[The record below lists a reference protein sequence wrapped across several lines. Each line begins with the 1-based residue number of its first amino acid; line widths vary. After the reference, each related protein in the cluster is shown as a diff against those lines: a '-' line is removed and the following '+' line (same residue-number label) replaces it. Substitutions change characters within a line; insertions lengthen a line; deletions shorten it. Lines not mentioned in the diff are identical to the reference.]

1 MKPNSAYIFFS
12 NTFPHL
18 LQTNFV
24 FPFFPLTPAAAP
36 ATTAPTGPKST
47 PPTISPAMAFPR
59 ENFFFVSTGIPI
71 PLQPNLGHLTLLAI
85 LLTSLQYSSFTLINS
100 LLQYELT
107 VFHFLPL
114 LFRNKNSSWLR
125 TLEWANNALLFHFIH
140 NP

>member
-47 PPTISPAMAFPR
+47 PPTISPAMAFPILNQMDFTQEEAEMIASVNIEKILR
-59 ENFFFVSTGIPI
+59 GNNNGHRNF
-71 PLQPNLGHLTLLAI
+71 
-85 LLTSLQYSSFTLINS
+85 
-100 LLQYELT
+100 
-107 VFHFLPL
+107 
-114 LFRNKNSSWLR
+114 W
-125 TLEWANNALLFHFIH
+125 
-140 NP
+140 